1 MSRFDTIIV
10 GGGAAGMVAGIA
22 LAERGQ
28 RVALFSS
35 GRSSLSYFSGS
46 FELFA
51 EGLEGVERL
60 ATEGGCGHPYATIGT
75 ERIVRYTKQIK
86 EIFATAGIPLRGE
99 AERNMLRLTPLGVLK
114 PAWLSPKEFA
124 TFESAD
130 NLASKRVCVVG
141 IEGYLDFN
149 PEFVAQSLRHRV
161 VECECYTVRLSE
173 QVRSGAVSPIT
184 TNAAQELAQ
193 RVSEVAGDSDLVLL
207 PAIFDMY
214 HREAFDIVQ
223 SIVGERVKLV
233 PTASLSI
240 VGASVQTALWERFVM
255 LGGELFEGDRV
266 VALDVECGVAK
277 SIHTAAGATFEAD
290 NFVLATGSFFGGGV
304 VGSHAKIYEPL
315 ADLDVT
321 AAARREEW
329 TSAKLFGAQPFEQF
343 GVGVDGSLHPS
354 KGGVTLRNLYAV
366 GSILAGSDGV
376 KEGSGGGVALCS
388 ALMAAELIAE

>member
-10 GGGAAGMVAGIA
+10 GGGVAGMVTGIA

-51 EGLEGVERL
+51 EGLEGIERL
-60 ATEGGCGHPYATIGT
+60 ATESGLTHPYATIGI

-86 EIFATAGIPLRGE
+86 EIFAAAGIPLRGE
-99 AERNMLRLTPLGVLK
+99 AESSMLRLTPIGVLK
-114 PAWLSPKEFA
+114 PAWLTLQEFA
-124 TFESAD
+124 TFESLD
-130 NLASKRVCVVG
+130 KLASQRVCVVG
-141 IEGYLDFN
+141 VEGYLDFN
-149 PEFVAQSLRHRV
+149 PEFVARTLRHRG
-161 VECECYTVRLSE
+161 VECACHSVRLSE
-173 QVRSGAVSPIT
+173 QIRSGALVSMTPSV
-184 TNAAQELAQ
+184 AQEFAQ
-193 RVSEVAGDSDLVLL
+193 RVSEMAGDSDVVLL

-214 HREAFDIVQ
+214 HREAYDVVQ
-223 SIVGERVKLV
+223 NVVGKRVRLV
-233 PTASLSI
+233 PTASLSL
-240 VGASVQTALWERFVM
+240 VGASVQMALRERFVT
-255 LGGELFEGDRV
+255 LGGALFENERV
-266 VALDVECGVAK
+266 EVVDVECSAAK
-277 SIHTAAGATFEAD
+277 SLHTATGATFEAD

-304 VGSHAKIYEPL
+304 VGSTARIYEPL
-315 ADLDVT
+315 ADLDVV
-321 AAARREEW
+321 AAERREEW